1 MNDRAERLRREVWR
15 WLRLAREDLA
25 AARHLANAAHLPHR
39 VACLLAQQAAEK
51 AVKAVLVAED
61 MDPPKLH
68 DLRRLLERCAS
79 PIMAGLD
86 EPGLEDLSRWSIAGR
101 YPADVDGTQPR
112 RDTSSSSTPT
122 SSSRNRAVRSVL

>member
-1 MNDRAERLRREVWR
+1 MTERAERLRREVWR

-61 MDPPKLH
+61 RTRRSCTIYGGCSNAALH
-68 DLRRLLERCAS
+68 L
-79 PIMAGLD
+79 
-86 EPGLEDLSRWSIAGR
+86 
-101 YPADVDGTQPR
+101 
-112 RDTSSSSTPT
+112 
-122 SSSRNRAVRSVL
+122 